1 LTQCHFSGFW
11 GGWLKFILKI
21 GLNHKNQAVNL
32 HTIMKK
38 RRKRKI
44 SLIVVCACLLACQS
58 NAQSGIREMRPAR
71 QGFIEL
77 KAGTTRT
84 MGLQMANSHSDFL
97 ALFQPPRLGL
107 VVLPAD
113 FYSERMGFFCK
124 KEWGFEKTTHIP
136 LRFRLGS
143 LENCN
148 YLEGKK

>member
-11 GGWLKFILKI
+11 GGWPKFILKI

-44 SLIVVCACLLACQS
+44 SFIVALTCLFACQI
-58 NAQSGIREMRPAR
+58 NAQTGIHPLLPPRGM
-71 QGFIEL
+71 IEFKPGL
-77 KAGTTRT
+77 KGNL
-84 MGLQMANSHSDFL
+84 GLQPADRSGYFPAGYRQTGRAEPL
-97 ALFQPPRLGL
+97 A
-107 VVLPAD
+107 LPAD
-113 FYSERMGFFCK
+113 FYSQRMGFFCK
-124 KEWGFEKTTHIP
+124 REWGFEKSTRIP